1 MKVSERGLAF
11 IAAHEGFASR
21 AYLDPA
27 GVVTIG
33 YGFTMRSRIFASW
46 WLSRYGSAL
55 KVGDVLSRADANKLL
70 LTMLDEEYAPL
81 AAKALTHLTQ
91 TEFDACVSVVY
102 NLGARALRWKWADA
116 LRKGDRAKAA
126 DLLARTGVTAVG
138 RVLKGLERRRSDEA
152 KLLASGDYGSP
163 PVASTGDEVSAN
175 PAVREAQA
183 VLTKLG
189 YTPGP
194 ADGLAGQ
201 RTKAA
206 VRAFQ
211 RDNPPL
217 LVDGQIGPATL
228 SLLSR
233 LSAKRG
239 TEHAGAGLGLA
250 GAGGASLAGFHWQT
264 ALLAGFCLLLL
275 VLVTGVI
282 WRFRG
287 RISAFATSVW
297 RRSGAARWSGR
308 ASTAS
313 S

>member
-46 WLSRYGSAL
+46 WLSQHGGPL
-55 KVGDVLSRADANKLL
+55 KLGNVLSREDANKLL
-70 LTMLDEEYAPL
+70 LTMLDEEYAPPVEKSL
-81 AAKALTHLTQ
+81 AHLTQ
-91 TEFDACVSVVY
+91 SEFDACVSVIY
-102 NLGARALRWKWADA
+102 NLGARALGWKWAAA
-116 LRKGDRAKAA
+116 LRSGDRDGAA
-126 DLLARTGVTAVG
+126 RLLAQTGVTAGG
-138 RVLKGLERRRSDEA
+138 RRLKGLERRRKDEA
-152 KLLASGDYGSP
+152 DLLKTGDYGSAVFP
-163 PVASTGDEVSAN
+163 LGPNEAATD
-175 PAVREAQA
+175 PAVHEAQA
-183 VLTKLG
+183 ALTQLG
-189 YTPGP
+189 YQPGP
-194 ADGLAGQ
+194 VDGLSGQ

-233 LSAKRG
+233 LMAKKGAER
-239 TEHAGAGLGLA
+239 TGAGLGLA
-250 GAGGASLAGFHWQT
+250 GSGAVSLAGFHWQS
-264 ALLAGFCLLLL
+264 ALLAGLCLLLL
-275 VLVTGVI
+275 VLAIGLV

-287 RISAFATSVW
+287 RIAAVVTSLW
-297 RRSGAARWSGR
+297 KQSGAARWVGR
-308 ASTAS
+308 ESTAS